1 MNAAGEEDMSALDA
15 VPETRIEVRD
25 PGDLYP
31 LCPHCDTE
39 VRQVYQRQVKTQFGK
54 SYIFYCSNC
63 RKVLGVTHRKGFW
76 MG

>member
-1 MNAAGEEDMSALDA
+1 MS
-15 VPETRIEVRD
+15 PFETGANHQIQVKD
-25 PGDLYP
+25 PGDVYP
-31 LCPHCDTE
+31 VCPHCDSE